1 MRLNE
6 IILWIL
12 VLILLTMTIG
22 NIYFTNYNFKLIK
35 LQQETIEYILELG
48 DKDFGREN
56 KNNIENGLRFLFIRD

>member
-1 MRLNE
+1 MRINE

-12 VLILLTMTIG
+12 VLILSVMTIG

-56 KNNIENGLRFLFIRD
+56 KNNIENGLRFSFI